1 MWLPIVGGRV
11 GVFDGEMDGVAEG
24 STRMGSQDERG
35 WGEGG
40 RARLGP
46 TIMGGRV

>member
-35 WGEGG
+35 